1 MIQVSGGYYHSAAL
15 TVNRH
20 VYTWGWGE
28 HGQLGHGVPKDELV
42 PRCVEKL
49 IELTENRDEVV
60 REVHCGGLH
69 TLAVTGTFIGSQTLP
84 LLCLFDPTLVECLD
98 EFVLLNNN
106 DGGCDGMCV

>member
-49 IELTENRDEVV
+49 IELTEDRDEVV

-69 TLAVTGTFIGSQTLP
+69 TLAVTGTFSFPSALQPSLYFAFLTL
-84 LLCLFDPTLVECLD
+84 LSSNVWTSLYC
-98 EFVLLNNN
+98 
-106 DGGCDGMCV
+106 